1 LVRYTVEVP
10 TESVRAITASPSPRQ
25 AASNIWARLSRRARS
40 VPWLTILCNRS
51 RSASSSSTMYR
62 TFMIPP
68 EFPSGTVDHGSAH
81 MSIPGSDTPV
91 FTERQGQ
98 YLAFIYAYTKV
109 NRRAPAQADL
119 QRYFDVSPPTVH
131 QMVLTLERNQLIRR
145 VPGQARSLEVLVDPD
160 SLPTLR

>member
-1 LVRYTVEVP
+1 
-10 TESVRAITASPSPRQ
+10 
-25 AASNIWARLSRRARS
+25 
-40 VPWLTILCNRS
+40 
-51 RSASSSSTMYR
+51 
-62 TFMIPP
+62 
-68 EFPSGTVDHGSAH
+68 

-119 QRYFDVSPPTVH
+119 QRYFAVSPPTVH